1 MYDKESKGYINGFE
15 LRQALNSV
23 GYHLNTHI
31 LNIMCHRYATKDG
44 NIMFDDF
51 IMCAVRLK
59 TMIGKF
65 NFISLKIIKLHIL
78 ITHFKSNYPMRC
90 FYCNFALM
98 WLGKLLKYVYN
109 IIRLILKK
117 MLDNYDHNCTSTLCI
132 VHANWI
138 NFLIYKEK

>member
-59 TMIGKF
+59 TMIGKLNF
-65 NFISLKIIKLHIL
+65 NLLSAIKLHKEWFSF
-78 ITHFKSNYPMRC
+78 THFKLNNPTRC
-90 FYCNFALM
+90 
-98 WLGKLLKYVYN
+98 
-109 IIRLILKK
+109 
-117 MLDNYDHNCTSTLCI
+117 HNSYSAEL
-132 VHANWI
+132 
-138 NFLIYKEK
+138 

>member
-59 TMIGKF
+59 TMIGKL
-65 NFISLKIIKLHIL
+65 NSNSLNAIKLHIYSQEWFSSCL
-78 ITHFKSNYPMRC
+78 TTHLKSNNLPRC
-90 FYCNFALM
+90 LNQALSD
-98 WLGKLLKYVYN
+98 K
-109 IIRLILKK
+109 
-117 MLDNYDHNCTSTLCI
+117 
-132 VHANWI
+132 
-138 NFLIYKEK
+138 